1 MFKSAQR
8 QIQKEHFLKMLKNVV
23 TVKPVPENPESGTPE
38 EKYKS
43 SWIFKYFV
51 WIEVVLVT
59 GGILPSHRPKKRWRR
74 WLMYIY
80 ISLIFI
86 LHSFNLGRSVA
97 LFFTTSIGL
106 TSNIILTCSYLMTW
120 ALVVG
125 TSKRMKHIRPF
136 LKQFTQL
143 YERGTIP
150 VCNYQKTFVKFS
162 RYYAI
167 FSVIG
172 IIGMLLFF
180 TLYIYLF
187 YNSNPFLELVV
198 VPLTLDNP
206 ITKNLAIFFAFQ
218 STISIPAYLGPCW
231 LFLSLTL
238 VLYKEYSHTNKLIE
252 KSVREKNIRGKTE
265 EYRLH
270 HEKLSGLVRCADE
283 VLNAVTGIY
292 SLSVIVL
299 FCLGA
304 YEVAGGVTNIIIFS
318 SFLLSMFVVIII
330 WFVIIS
336 GCICLNDQ
344 VMLLYLINIIFQQ
357 IQQSRFAT
365 LFFFRHMH
373 VRMIC
378 TR

>member
-1 MFKSAQR
+1 MCGLRWFW
-8 QIQKEHFLKMLKNVV
+8 LL
-23 TVKPVPENPESGTPE
+23 E
-38 EKYKS
+38 E
-43 SWIFKYFV
+43 FCH
-51 WIEVVLVT
+51 L
-59 GGILPSHRPKKRWRR
+59 
-74 WLMYIY
+74 
-80 ISLIFI
+80 
-86 LHSFNLGRSVA
+86 
-97 LFFTTSIGL
+97 
-106 TSNIILTCSYLMTW
+106 
-120 ALVVG
+120 VG

-187 YNSNPFLELVV
+187 YDSNPFLELVV

-238 VLYKEYSHTNKLIE
+238 VLYKEYSHINKLIE

-270 HEKLSGLVRCADE
+270 HEKLSGLVRSADE

-344 VMLLYLINIIFQQ
+344 VMPLCLNNIIFLQ
-357 IQQSRFAT
+357 IQQSRFVT
-365 LFFFRHMH
+365 LFFFQAHACKDDLYKIEMDTLETSEQQK
-373 VRMIC
+373 VKS
-378 TR
+378 TL

>member
-1 MFKSAQR
+1 M
-8 QIQKEHFLKMLKNVV
+8 KEEQFQFVTTKRHLLSSQDIMQFLV
-23 TVKPVPENPESGTPE
+23 
-38 EKYKS
+38 
-43 SWIFKYFV
+43 
-51 WIEVVLVT
+51 
-59 GGILPSHRPKKRWRR
+59 
-74 WLMYIY
+74 
-80 ISLIFI
+80 SLA
-86 LHSFNLGRSVA
+86 LLG
-97 LFFTTSIGL
+97 
-106 TSNIILTCSYLMTW
+106 CSYFSHYTY
-120 ALVVG
+120 
-125 TSKRMKHIRPF
+125 IC
-136 LKQFTQL
+136 FTIQ
-143 YERGTIP
+143 IH
-150 VCNYQKTFVKFS
+150 
-162 RYYAI
+162 
-167 FSVIG
+167 
-172 IIGMLLFF
+172 
-180 TLYIYLF
+180 
-187 YNSNPFLELVV
+187 FLELVV

-238 VLYKEYSHTNKLIE
+238 VLYKEYSHINKLIE